1 MLPKRRVANLILRAC
16 ACQRWIAFSE
26 RDFGRT
32 SVTDALAEPVS
43 PLRRRRPFGV
53 LDHVIN
59 SGREILNARARYDDC
74 VPAAVGF
81 LGDPEEFNAIVFAEF
96 NVEMLPFDLQLPRLD
111 EIIH

>member
-1 MLPKRRVANLILRAC
+1 MANLILRAC
-16 ACQRWIAFSE
+16 ACQRWIAFSK

-32 SVTDALAEPVS
+32 SITNALGQAVS
-43 PLRRRRPFGV
+43 PLRRRRPFGL
-53 LDHVIN
+53 LDHVID

-81 LGDPEEFNAIVFAEF
+81 LGDPEEFTAIVFAEF

-111 EIIH
+111 EIIHL